1 MQMNGVPEEVNM
13 DKSKSNMVHTAIVN
27 SGRKATRQGQQLPMP
42 QAQQAQMN
50 NQVHFMAMKQQQAQQ
65 QQQQHA
71 QQVRPFSLISGG

>member
-1 MQMNGVPEEVNM
+1 MQMTGVPEEVNM

-27 SGRKATRQGQQLPMP
+27 SGRKTTRPGQQLPMP

-50 NQVHFMAMKQQQAQQ
+50 QSHLMAMKQQQAQQ

-71 QQVRPFSLISGG
+71 QQVRPLSSISGG